1 MLLIVVETNYWIDI
15 LFEGIRFSVLL
26 KYFANKTLTFMKES
40 DIMITYFVI
49 GIIVEIVILIE
60 RYCSL
65 DVVRALW
72 KDKDIYVW
80 TLLLSIINIV
90 AWPIAIIAEIRNII
104 IETKGSGS

>member
-1 MLLIVVETNYWIDI
+1 
-15 LFEGIRFSVLL
+15 
-26 KYFANKTLTFMKES
+26 MKES

-49 GIIVEIVILIE
+49 GIVVQIVILIE
-60 RYCSL
+60 RYCRL

-80 TLLLSIINIV
+80 TLLLSVINIV

>member
-1 MLLIVVETNYWIDI
+1 MNYYDI
-15 LFEGIRFSVLL
+15 LKGVLL
-26 KYFANKTLTFMKES
+26 KRFANKTLTFMKES

-49 GIIVEIVILIE
+49 GIIVQIVILIE
-60 RYCSL
+60 RYCRL
-65 DVVRALW
+65 YMVRALW

-80 TLLLSIINIV
+80 ILLLSVINIV

>member
-1 MLLIVVETNYWIDI
+1 MNYYDV
-15 LFEGIRFSVLL
+15 LKGVLL
-26 KYFANKTLTFMKES
+26 KRFAKITLTFMKES

-49 GIIVEIVILIE
+49 GIIVQIVILIE
-60 RYCSL
+60 RYCRL
-65 DVVRALW
+65 DIVRALW

-80 TLLLSIINIV
+80 TLLLSVINIV

>member
-1 MLLIVVETNYWIDI
+1 MNYYDV
-15 LFEGIRFSVLL
+15 LKGVLL
-26 KYFANKTLTFMKES
+26 KRFANKTLTFMKES

-49 GIIVEIVILIE
+49 GIIVQIVILIE
-60 RYCSL
+60 RYCRL
-65 DVVRALW
+65 YMVRALW

-80 TLLLSIINIV
+80 ILLLSVINIV